1 MYWIGVGLFA
11 FAALCGTF
19 VRFPLFVLVLLGALV
34 VVLMSVAADDTL
46 NTLLDVLITIVVLQV
61 GYAAGIILRAV
72 LRSYR
77 NASPDDAAIARKR
90 AMRFPPGQ
98 KHR

>member
-34 VVLMSVAADDTL
+34 AVLMSVAADDTL
-46 NTLLDVLITIVVLQV
+46 LTS
-61 GYAAGIILRAV
+61 R
-72 LRSYR
+72 
-77 NASPDDAAIARKR
+77 
-90 AMRFPPGQ
+90 
-98 KHR
+98 

>member
-1 MYWIGVGLFA
+1 MYWIGLALFA
-11 FAALCGTF
+11 LAALCGTF

-34 VVLMSVAADDTL
+34 VVVVSVPADGTL
-46 NTLLDVLITIVVLQV
+46 STLLDVLITMVVLQV
-61 GYAAGIILRAV
+61 GYAAGVILRAA
-72 LRSYR
+72 LRSFR
-77 NASPDDAAIARKR
+77 NVSPDDAAIARKR